1 MAKVAGIQMVS
12 KPSGK
17 SENYSKAVKLV
28 QEAASQGADIIC
40 LPELWLSGYHFNR
53 EDIRLLADTAESRMI
68 SSFQRLAQEI
78 KTVLIVPFLEISN
91 TPAGYGSNYF
101 ISSAIIDN
109 DGKLL
114 GIYRKSLLWGQEEK
128 TFTPGE
134 KSYPVFKTAAG
145 TVGVL
150 ICYDIEFPEPAR
162 ELALKGADIIFAPSV
177 WSLEAENR
185 WDIQL
190 PCRALDNTVYIF
202 GVNAAG
208 NGACGKSKL
217 VSPEGTVMSE
227 ASADKEKIIY
237 GEITRETLKHAR
249 TKIPYLKDY
258 SNAFQHEKGHHS

>member
-1 MAKVAGIQMVS
+1 MAKVAGIPMVS
-12 KPSGK
+12 KPSWK
-17 SENYSKAVKLV
+17 SENYLKAVKLV
-28 QEAASQGADIIC
+28 QEAASQGAEIIC

-53 EDIRLLADTAESRMI
+53 EDVRLLADTAESRMI
-68 SSFQRLAQEI
+68 GSFQQLAKET
-78 KTVLIVPFLEISN
+78 KSVLIVPFLEMSY
-91 TPAGYGSNYF
+91 TPSGYGSNYF

-109 DGKLL
+109 NGKLL

-128 TFTPGE
+128 TFTPGK
-134 KSYPVFKTAAG
+134 KSYPVFKTGSG

-217 VSPEGTVMSE
+217 VSPEGSVMSE
-227 ASADKEKIIY
+227 APSDKEKIIY
-237 GEITRETLKHAR
+237 GDITCETLKHAR
-249 TKIPYLKDY
+249 SKIPYLKDY
-258 SNAFQHEKGHHS
+258 SRAFQKGKGNNP